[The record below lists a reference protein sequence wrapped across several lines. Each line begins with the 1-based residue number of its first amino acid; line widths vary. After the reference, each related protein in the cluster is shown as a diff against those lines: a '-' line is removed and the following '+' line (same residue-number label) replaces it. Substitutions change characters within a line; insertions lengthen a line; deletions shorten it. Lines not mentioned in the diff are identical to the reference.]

1 MIRKILKTFAKL
13 NFGYTY
19 YPVLHGP
26 NTVSDVKPFVLM
38 VKRRLRPISQ
48 QLFAKKEFITIAGLE
63 SYIKEEKRTNFLEL
77 IHSRKRLQNNLEIIS
92 EKVENKDEVDCK
104 RTLKDRLLA
113 LESWIDIGFITAMVE
128 GNVKIHYDMGELELG
143 KLDQEYF
150 KDPDLDYIL
159 QETEL
164 DKRKMARLED
174 EELHLIYSVIYSEKF
189 HLGGKISQ
197 EISGYGGVAIP
208 GPSSKLESKL
218 KGYVNIGNSPP
229 KIVSRN
235 TRGPLYFK
243 PIRVKYDKKRARL
256 QLLKGKFAGNQ
267 VLYFKRPSL
276 VFRELKLPAIT
287 LLFIYLSTYLF
298 IVFLHG

>member
-197 EISGYGGVAIP
+197 EVLITSYLVLPSLEPHRRFSDHISGYGGVAIP

-267 VLYFKRPSL
+267 
-276 VFRELKLPAIT
+276 
-287 LLFIYLSTYLF
+287 
-298 IVFLHG
+298 

>member
-1 MIRKILKTFAKL
+1 MSIYKL
-13 NFGYTY
+13 THT
-19 YPVLHGP
+19 L
-26 NTVSDVKPFVLM
+26 PFTPLC
-38 VKRRLRPISQ
+38 
-48 QLFAKKEFITIAGLE
+48 
-63 SYIKEEKRTNFLEL
+63 
-77 IHSRKRLQNNLEIIS
+77 LQ
-92 EKVENKDEVDCK
+92 
-104 RTLKDRLLA
+104 
-113 LESWIDIGFITAMVE
+113 
-128 GNVKIHYDMGELELG
+128 
-143 KLDQEYF
+143 
-150 KDPDLDYIL
+150 
-159 QETEL
+159 
-164 DKRKMARLED
+164 
-174 EELHLIYSVIYSEKF
+174 
-189 HLGGKISQ
+189 
-197 EISGYGGVAIP
+197 ISGYGGVAIP

-298 IVFLHG
+298 ILFLHGWNSQVKHLNSEICSKDWSLCYWQYVWLSERSWREVFLTLNSLAKIFQVHCLQSTSNFTIPWYYRSFFVESLCFSADQAFTFSTVGGAFLRQREDLRRVGRNLPIVIARPLTDLPLTQIAYSVLLSRRLENARAEDLLMRAFLPAVPFGIFLPYKTSH